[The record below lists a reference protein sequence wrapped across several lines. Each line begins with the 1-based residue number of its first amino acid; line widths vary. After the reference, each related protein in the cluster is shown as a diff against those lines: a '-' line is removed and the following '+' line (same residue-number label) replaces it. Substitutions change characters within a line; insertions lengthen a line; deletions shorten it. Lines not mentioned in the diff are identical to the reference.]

1 MTQKCSKNNFPDG
14 VMEVRMP
21 QEDGTS
27 KVVMYNVP
35 LVKTDGNPQPVSQ
48 IFSKFKLWPK
58 LKSVNF

>member
-1 MTQKCSKNNFPDG
+1 
-14 VMEVRMP
+14 MEVRMP